1 MEFCISQQNAN
12 RQIPKFCNHCSLLP
26 SLFSCVEVW
35 LSAVLSIMVGK
46 ETTAFFEFQKRNER
60 GKIEWMHKGTLHR
73 NDAKSHSNT
82 FRCYYEATL
91 NMLHMCWKIVMRKL
105 YSSIHLLPIHSLT
118 FPWIVELFRKKMINL
133 SSPHSIWKTGGILIS
148 KSHFNCC

>member
-1 MEFCISQQNAN
+1 MQTDKSPNSAIIVRCYPRLFMCGSVIVG
-12 RQIPKFCNHCSLLP
+12 CSIYHG
-26 SLFSCVEVW
+26 W
-35 LSAVLSIMVGK
+35 QK
-46 ETTAFFEFQKRNER
+46 TTAFFEFQKRNER
-60 GKIEWMHKGTLHR
+60 DKIEWMHKGTLHC

-133 SSPHSIWKTGGILIS
+133 SSPRSIWKTGGILIS